1 MKKNIEGVIVT
12 PLKIISDD
20 RGSVMHMLRNDSK
33 NFVSLKQHLER
44 TSQNLVMRIA
54 WQDLVKFCIFY
65 RVLGLLVIC

>member
-33 NFVSLKQHLER
+33 VFDKFG
-44 TSQNLVMRIA
+44 
-54 WQDLVKFCIFY
+54 DLFFNDF
-65 RVLGLLVIC
+65 